1 MYSSACQYSRSMKY
15 VTTTPSET
23 YYGLAEK
30 FLLIEDAGAG
40 VSSLDEILQAQT
52 NLVVVDDWFPEV
64 KT

>member
-1 MYSSACQYSRSMKY
+1 MKY